1 MKTHIEKCLSGA
13 SLTVEESSLALDMI
27 VTGQATEVQI
37 AGLLVAL
44 RAKGETVDEL
54 VGFAQ
59 TLRER
64 AVRLKIDDADAIDM
78 CGTGGDGLGTF
89 NISTVASFV
98 VAGAGV
104 TVAKHGNRSVTSK
117 SGSADVLTALGVN
130 VQCSPEIVQE
140 CINRIGIGFLFAP
153 LFHPAMKHVAK
164 PRMELG
170 VRSIFNM
177 LGPLINPAG
186 VRRQLIGTYH
196 PDAMRLLAGALRE
209 LGAVKAC
216 IVHSDDGMDEV
227 TLSGRTGIV
236 EVNDMAELR
245 EYSLYP
251 TDFGLP
257 PHGLDSIQGG
267 DKDTNAAI
275 ALAVLR
281 GEASPAR
288 DVVVANAALGLYVAG
303 KASTMPEGKDIA
315 VRSIDSGKAMEKLQ
329 QLITLTSVYEHS

>member
-1 MKTHIEKCLSGA
+1 MKSQIEKCLSGTD
-13 SLTVEESSLALDMI
+13 LTIEESSIALDMI
-27 VTGQATEVQI
+27 LTGQATEAQI
-37 AGLLVAL
+37 GGLLVAL
-44 RAKGETVDEL
+44 RAKGETVNEL

-59 TLRER
+59 ILRDR
-64 AVRLKIDDADAIDM
+64 GVRIKIDDPDAIDM

-89 NISTVASFV
+89 NISTASSFV

-104 TVAKHGNRSVTSK
+104 TVAKHGNRSVTSQ

-130 VQCSPEIVQE
+130 VQCSPETIQD

-153 LFHPAMKHVAK
+153 MFHPAMKHVAK

-186 VRRQLIGTYH
+186 VNRQLIGAYH
-196 PDAMRLLAGALRE
+196 PIAMRLLAGALRE

-227 TLSGRTGIV
+227 TLSGSTGIL
-236 EVNDMAELR
+236 EVNGMGELSA
-245 EYSLYP
+245 YKVDP

-257 PHGLDSIQGG
+257 VSALDSIQGG
-267 DKDTNAAI
+267 DKEANATI
-275 ALAVLR
+275 ALSILR

-288 DVVVANAALGLYVAG
+288 DVVVANAAMGLYVAG
-303 KASTMPEGKDIA
+303 KAVTLPDGKDMA
-315 VRSIDSGKAMEKLQ
+315 VESIDSGRAMEKLQ
-329 QLITLTSVYEHS
+329 YLITMTSAYEYT

>member
-1 MKTHIEKCLSGA
+1 MKLQIEKCLSG
-13 SLTVEESSLALDMI
+13 SNLTVEESSLALDMI
-27 VTGQATEVQI
+27 LTGQATEAQI
-37 AGLLVAL
+37 GGLLIAL

-59 TLRER
+59 ILRDR
-64 AVRLKIDDADAIDM
+64 GIQLKIDDPDAIDM

-89 NISTVASFV
+89 NISTVSSFV

-104 TVAKHGNRSVTSK
+104 TVAKHGNRSVSSK

-130 VQCSPEIVQE
+130 VQCSPETVQE

-186 VRRQLIGTYH
+186 VQRQLIGAYH
-196 PDAMRLLAGALRE
+196 TVAMTLLAGALKE
-209 LGAVKAC
+209 LGTIKAC

-227 TLSGRTGIV
+227 TLSGRTGIL
-236 EVNDMAELR
+236 EVNGRGELNA
-245 EYSLYP
+245 YKVQP

-257 PHGLDSIQGG
+257 SHSLDSIQGG
-267 DKDTNAAI
+267 DKEVNAEI
-275 ALAVLR
+275 ALSVLR
-281 GEASPAR
+281 GEGSPAR
-288 DVVVANAALGLYVAG
+288 DVVVANSAMGLYVAG
-303 KASTMPEGKDIA
+303 KAATLPEGKDMAID
-315 VRSIDSGKAMEKLQ
+315 SIDSGRAMEKLQ
-329 QLITLTSVYEHS
+329 HLIALTTAYEYT

>member
-1 MKTHIEKCLSGA
+1 MKTQIEKCLSGTD
-13 SLTVEESSLALDMI
+13 LTVEESSIALDMI
-27 VTGQATEVQI
+27 LTGQATEAQI
-37 AGLLVAL
+37 GGLLVAL
-44 RAKGETVDEL
+44 RAKGETVNEL

-59 TLRER
+59 ILRDR
-64 AVRLKIDDADAIDM
+64 GVRIKIDDPDAIDM

-89 NISTVASFV
+89 NISTVSSFI

-130 VQCSPEIVQE
+130 VQCSPETVQD

-153 LFHPAMKHVAK
+153 MFHPAMKHVAK

-186 VRRQLIGTYH
+186 VSRQLIGAYH
-196 PDAMRLLAGALRE
+196 PIAMRLLAGALRE

-227 TLSGRTGIV
+227 TLSGSTGIL
-236 EVNDMAELR
+236 EVNGMGELSA
-245 EYSLYP
+245 YKVDP

-257 PHGLDSIQGG
+257 LSALDSIQGG
-267 DKDTNAAI
+267 DKEANATI
-275 ALAVLR
+275 ALSILK

-288 DVVVANAALGLYVAG
+288 DVVVANAAMGLYVAG
-303 KASTMPEGKDIA
+303 KAVTLPDGKDMA
-315 VRSIDSGKAMEKLQ
+315 VESIDSGRAMEKLQ
-329 QLITLTSVYEHS
+329 YLITMTSAYEYT